1 MLKVW
6 GRANSTNV
14 RKVLW
19 CADELGLDVERL
31 DAGGE
36 FGVVNDSDYR
46 ALNPNGLIPC
56 LQDGA
61 LVLWESNAIVRYL
74 MAQYGAEP
82 LAAHDPT
89 RRAEADKWMD
99 WATSMLTAPFRD
111 VFLNAVRLPPAQ
123 RDADLREQGI
133 AECATLLARVDAV
146 LADQPWLSGHSMGMG
161 DIPLGCMAYA
171 WFEMPIE
178 RPQLKHLERW
188 YQRLTERNAYQR
200 QVMTSLT

>member
-14 RKVLW
+14 KKVLW
-19 CADELGLDVERL
+19 CADELGLAVERI

-36 FGVVNDSDYR
+36 FGIVDDPDYR

-56 LQDGA
+56 LQDDA

-74 MAQYGAEP
+74 MAQYGDEP
-82 LAAHDPT
+82 LTAHDPA

-99 WATSMLTAPFRD
+99 WATSTLTAPFRD
-111 VFLNAVRLPPAQ
+111 VFLNAVRLPPDQ
-123 RDADLREQGI
+123 RDKAIRDRGI
-133 AECATLLARVDAV
+133 TECAMLLARVNAV
-146 LADQPWLSGHSMGMG
+146 LAGQPWLSGEALGMG

-178 RPQLKHLERW
+178 RPTLVHLERW
-188 YQRLTERNAYQR
+188 YQRLIERASYQR